1 MHSFCGC
8 DIHRPRV
15 ATDFGGMDPAAARWN
30 KLCGSAARSPPSALA
45 AGSRGLAPA
54 CAHGTQDVAPPGLNS
69 QPDHN
74 STLRANLNTVP
85 LRVSESPWFNLPFDF
100 MRTDESGELPALV
113 AGSNAERL
121 CSKPFCGHSVN
132 GRVSAVRTGL
142 AR

>member
-1 MHSFCGC
+1 MEQVVLVNC
-8 DIHRPRV
+8 
-15 ATDFGGMDPAAARWN
+15 
-30 KLCGSAARSPPSALA
+30 ALA
-45 AGSRGLAPA
+45 AQRAGGWGPWA

-85 LRVSESPWFNLPFDF
+85 LRVSESPWFDLPRDF

-121 CSKPFCGHSVN
+121 TSKPCC
-132 GRVSAVRTGL
+132 RVLQNIGNHMMHPSRRWCFNPMVTQSL
-142 AR
+142 AAG